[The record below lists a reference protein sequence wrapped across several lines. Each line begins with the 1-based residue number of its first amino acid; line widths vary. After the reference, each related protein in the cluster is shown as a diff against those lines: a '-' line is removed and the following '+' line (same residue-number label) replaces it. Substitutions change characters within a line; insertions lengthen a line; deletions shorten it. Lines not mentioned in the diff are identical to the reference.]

1 MMSGPATVAIEVCN
15 NAPVVYQAVV
25 HTYRNRL
32 VSGQLDGYD
41 PDGDPIYAFLN
52 SESGMGSVYLGL
64 DGTFSYI
71 PPQGFVGAETFS
83 YYWSDGISASEIAS
97 VTIEISNR
105 APVAVDMSIET
116 VEDAPVMFSLS
127 MAEPALGSEYAWA
140 AYDPDGDLLSYTII
154 TGPRHGELVDLG
166 GLLVYTPA
174 AGYTGEDEFYYQVSD
189 GIATSAV
196 AQVQV
201 QVKPNQ
207 QPPPQN
213 LVLDLTGYRPYNRFM
228 PPNAARQEQ
237 QVPAVPANQEDNPGV
252 GIRFNGDDDDNDGM
266 ADYRDN
272 NGVAGEDDLV
282 RIDLQFGVQQPPAGI
297 DYYLKRSAGVLQ
309 VWTGPAKPGNGL
321 FGNNVN
327 EVKINFGQGGT
338 ATLWVEWIGDQQQPV
353 NAVLTFEA
361 RNANG
366 QVVGQSDSLTFY
378 RFQTTVIVIG
388 GFRQLPTLD
397 ARQGARRGHRIFRLA
412 RRLYEEGY
420 DVHVFGENDQVSEIG
435 PNTGRGRA
443 YDTARFAVDRH
454 HVDNIV
460 AMGFSWGGGAVFNL
474 TQRLDNARNGLI
486 GNERIARP
494 FRIPFT
500 AYIDA
505 IQHGQAGFNPP
516 PETCY
521 PIISS
526 HHVNYY
532 QQIDTTYGRFGG
544 IRGAPVEGA
553 ATNVDVNDG
562 DNNHAANIFPRG
574 LSLDHGNIDDSDYVL
589 GLHEECAI
597 FRWGIYPN
605 FVASVQVR

>member
-1 MMSGPATVAIEVCN
+1 MMSGPATVAIEVYN
-15 NAPVVYQAVV
+15 NAPVAYQAVV
-25 HTYRNRL
+25 HTYRNQL

-52 SESGMGSVYLGL
+52 PEPGVGSVYLGL
-64 DGTFSYI
+64 DGTFSYV
-71 PPQGFVGAETFS
+71 PPQGFVGAETFT

-116 VEDAPVMFSLS
+116 VEDTPVMFSLS

-228 PPNAARQEQ
+228 PPNAARREQ
-237 QVPAVPANQEDNPGV
+237 QVPAVAANQEDNPGV
-252 GIRFNGDDDDNDGM
+252 GIRFNGDDDNNDGM
-266 ADYRDN
+266 ADYRHN

-297 DYYLKRSAGVLQ
+297 DYCLKRSAGVLQ

-327 EVKINFGQGGT
+327 EVKVNFGQGGT

-388 GFRQLPTLD
+388 GFTQNPDPRTDQTGNGLFNF
-397 ARQGARRGHRIFRLA
+397 ARQ
-412 RRLYEEGY
+412 RLYAGDGY
-420 DVHVFGENDQVSEIG
+420 DVHLFGENEQRRGDQAG
-435 PNTGRGRA
+435 TGRA
-443 YDTARFAVDRH
+443 YDWALRAVNRH
-454 HVDNIV
+454 NINNLV
-460 AMGFSWGGGAVFNL
+460 VMGFSYGGGATRNL
-474 TQRLDNARNGLI
+474 LARIDQDLGNPQNPFQRH
-486 GNERIARP
+486 
-494 FRIPFT
+494 FVVPFT
-500 AYIDA
+500 AYVDA
-505 IQHGQAGFNPP
+505 IEHGSRPP
-516 PETCY
+516 RAETNL
-521 PIISS
+521 PRRTQF
-526 HHVNYY
+526 HVNYY
-532 QQIDTTYGRFGG
+532 QQIDVRF
-544 IRGAPVEGA
+544 IRGAPVPGS
-553 ATNVDVNDG
+553 NVNRDVN
-562 DNNHAANIFPRG
+562 APRSI
-574 LSLDHGNIDDSDYVL
+574 LTND
-589 GLHEECAI
+589 
-597 FRWGIYPN
+597 
-605 FVASVQVR
+605 